1 MRITSK
7 LLKRKRA
14 CREQVALFEKLFPN
28 GVEVTEAICVAHAD
42 KFNFHWAAENLLSAP
57 ALAEYERIEAPAWAE
72 YMRSLAAAWDEYG
85 RSLAA
90 AWDEY
95 GRSRAAAWAEYGRS
109 RAAALAEY
117 ERAVAVE
124 FARAA
129 NLPKK

>member
-42 KFNFHWAAENLLSAP
+42 KFNFHWAAENLLSAS
-57 ALAEYERIEAPAWAE
+57 AWAE
-72 YMRSLAAAWDEYG
+72 YKRVKDSVQAEYQ
-85 RSLAA
+85 RNL
-90 AWDEY
+90 D
-95 GRSRAAAWAEYGRS
+95 AAWAEYQRIVAPTG
-109 RAAALAEY
+109 AEY
-117 ERAVAVE
+117 ERAVAASWPEYRRNIAVA

-129 NLPKK
+129 NLPTK